1 MKDPIEEEQNE
12 EKKKKGI
19 EIQLYIH
26 TFMNTLYST
35 FGAIYFDTTA
45 CGII

>member
-1 MKDPIEEEQNE
+1 MKDPIEEEQNG
-12 EKKKKGI
+12 KRNRNLR
-19 EIQLYIH
+19 LYIH
-26 TFMNTLYST
+26 TFMKTLYST